1 MSSKR
6 KIQINN
12 KRNKKNKKTRKQRGG
27 FGLGAALS
35 AASSVGSA
43 LGGDMFEI
51 MGLQMRVMR
60 QWVNI
65 QVILAKG
72 NATEKDICKVT
83 SDGLKDI
90 TQALNILI
98 KKPGMNVF
106 SVVIEELKKIQ
117 PLVEKCDVKGFK
129 NTIIEKVQPIIAENI
144 SKLLPGMLKS
154 ALKGGAEQIKTLIGT
169 AKAGGVDIPLNP
181 EEVDGFI
188 KNPFVQQ
195 VLADTPAPEA
205 SGDSGAASTGDS
217 GAASTGDS
225 GAAST
230 GDSGAAST
238 GSSSAPGSQYK
249 DDPEKGVE
257 LAKEKIATHKKAR
270 NEAKVAKYEKSLEKY
285 EAMVSGGGRTKRN
298 KKNKKRKT
306 IKIKCL

>member
-12 KRNKKNKKTRKQRGG
+12 KRNKKNKKTRKQKGG

-129 NTIIEKVQPIIAENI
+129 NTIIEK
-144 SKLLPGMLKS
+144 
-154 ALKGGAEQIKTLIGT
+154 
-169 AKAGGVDIPLNP
+169 
-181 EEVDGFI
+181 
-188 KNPFVQQ
+188 
-195 VLADTPAPEA
+195 
-205 SGDSGAASTGDS
+205 
-217 GAASTGDS
+217 
-225 GAAST
+225 
-230 GDSGAAST
+230 
-238 GSSSAPGSQYK
+238 
-249 DDPEKGVE
+249 
-257 LAKEKIATHKKAR
+257 
-270 NEAKVAKYEKSLEKY
+270 
-285 EAMVSGGGRTKRN
+285 GRCN
-298 KKNKKRKT
+298 V
-306 IKIKCL
+306 